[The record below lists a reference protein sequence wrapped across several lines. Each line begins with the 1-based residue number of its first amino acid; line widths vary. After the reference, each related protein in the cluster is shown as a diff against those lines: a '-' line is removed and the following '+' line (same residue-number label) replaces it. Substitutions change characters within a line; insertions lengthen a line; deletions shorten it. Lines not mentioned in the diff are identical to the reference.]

1 MDGNLKYLKVILPL
15 KLDWEPCYSVLPG
28 TEGGVPSVG
37 TRVSVRFAGRQ
48 YVGVVSESDVT
59 PDIELTKIQRIIR
72 VEDGISPVTEVEMRL
87 WRFVSDYYLCP
98 VGEVYKAAYPSL
110 KNDGEMIRSRER
122 LRAEERLRRMNAA
135 LAAKRERL
143 EAAVERRRAMY
154 EKAVRP
160 ETRGKY
166 LEALTKAENEL
177 NALPLEIAAQ
187 DDSRSYTRL
196 PLPSLSLAQQT
207 CLEQIR
213 GFFSKKSPVLLDG
226 VTGSGKTEVYISLA
240 ANVLDSGGSVLY
252 MIPEIAVSK
261 QLGNRLKEVFG
272 NQLALFHSGMSA
284 SARSLAVEKVRMGNC
299 IVLGTRSSVFLPF
312 MDLGLVIVDE
322 EHDNSYKQE
331 TPAPRYSGR
340 DTAMMLARFH
350 GADLLLGT
358 ATPSLES
365 LYNCR
370 TGRLA
375 KVMLRERY
383 FGDDRTVVEIVNTAE
398 ERRKRGMKGS
408 FSYKLIDRMKEA
420 LKGGGQILLLR
431 SRKSYSPAVQCSR
444 CGKIPRCPHCDVSL
458 SWHRDE
464 GRLKCHYCGWNQPFN
479 AVCPDCGGHLEPL
492 GAGTQRVVEEVSML
506 FPDAR
511 VARIDG
517 DMISGSAGEEAVI
530 RDFSQGLIDI
540 LVGTQIVTKGFDFA
554 RLSLVAVLQADSLLG
569 FQDFR
574 ADEKALQIL
583 EQFRGRVGRRGQR
596 GLFLIQTA
604 TPEHPVYKY
613 VASEQRSDDLAE
625 TILAERFAFGY
636 PPFSRI
642 IQITL
647 RDSDE
652 GSATS
657 LAAALARAI
666 RSEFGISGLV
676 RNQADQ
682 VSVLGPYAPAVD
694 KVSNLYIRLIRVS
707 MMKNQ
712 TLMDNKRRLASLVS
726 DFGKENRCSAQLS
739 LDVDPL

>member
-15 KLDWEPCYSVLPG
+15 KIDWEPCYSVLPG

-48 YVGVVSESDVT
+48 YVGVVSESDVA

-160 ETRGKY
+160 ETRKKY

-177 NALPLEIAAQ
+177 NALPLEIVAQ

>member
-37 TRVSVRFAGRQ
+37 TRVSVRFAGRK

-160 ETRGKY
+160 ETREKY

>member
-48 YVGVVSESDVT
+48 YVGVGSESDVT

-143 EAAVERRRAMY
+143 EAAVKRRRAMY

-160 ETRGKY
+160 ETREKY

-666 RSEFGISGLV
+666 RCEFGISGLV

>member
-72 VEDGISPVTEVEMRL
+72 VEDGISPVTEAEMRL

-110 KNDGEMIRSRER
+110 KNDGEMIRNRER

-160 ETRGKY
+160 ETREKY

>member
-48 YVGVVSESDVT
+48 YVGVVSESDVA

-72 VEDGISPVTEVEMRL
+72 VEDGISPVTEAEMRL

-160 ETRGKY
+160 ETREKY

-240 ANVLDSGGSVLY
+240 ANVLDSGGSILY

>member
-37 TRVSVRFAGRQ
+37 TRVSVRFAGRK

-160 ETRGKY
+160 ETREKY

-666 RSEFGISGLV
+666 RCEFGISGLV

>member
-37 TRVSVRFAGRQ
+37 TRVSVRFAGRK
-48 YVGVVSESDVT
+48 YVGVVSESDVA

-72 VEDGISPVTEVEMRL
+72 VEDGISPVTEAEMRL

-110 KNDGEMIRSRER
+110 KNDGEMIRSRVR

-135 LAAKRERL
+135 LAAKRDRL

-160 ETRGKY
+160 ETRKKY

-666 RSEFGISGLV
+666 RCEFGISGLV

>member
-72 VEDGISPVTEVEMRL
+72 VEDGISPVTEAEMRL

-143 EAAVERRRAMY
+143 EAAVKRRRAMY

-160 ETRGKY
+160 ETREKY

>member
-37 TRVSVRFAGRQ
+37 TRVSVRFAGRK

-240 ANVLDSGGSVLY
+240 ANVLDSGGSILY

>member
-110 KNDGEMIRSRER
+110 KNDGEMIRNRER

-160 ETRGKY
+160 ETREKY

-726 DFGKENRCSAQLS
+726 DFGKKNRCSAQLS

>member
-72 VEDGISPVTEVEMRL
+72 VEDGISPVTEAEMRL

-143 EAAVERRRAMY
+143 EAAVKRRRAMY

-160 ETRGKY
+160 ETRKKY

-261 QLGNRLKEVFG
+261 QLGNRLKEVFD

-383 FGDDRTVVEIVNTAE
+383 FGDDRTVVEIVNTAV

-530 RDFSQGLIDI
+530 KDFSQGLIDI

>member
-160 ETRGKY
+160 ETREKY

-177 NALPLEIAAQ
+177 NALPLEIVAQ

>member
-37 TRVSVRFAGRQ
+37 TRVSVRFAGRK

-72 VEDGISPVTEVEMRL
+72 VEDGISPVTEAEMRL

-160 ETRGKY
+160 ETREKY

-240 ANVLDSGGSVLY
+240 ANVLDSGGSILY

-707 MMKNQ
+707 IMKNQ

>member
-37 TRVSVRFAGRQ
+37 TRVSVRFAGRK

-72 VEDGISPVTEVEMRL
+72 VEDGISPVTEAEMRL

-160 ETRGKY
+160 ETREKY

>member
-72 VEDGISPVTEVEMRL
+72 VEDGISPVTEAEMRL

-98 VGEVYKAAYPSL
+98 VGEVYRAAYPSL

-160 ETRGKY
+160 ETREKY

-213 GFFSKKSPVLLDG
+213 GFFSKKSPVLLEG

-666 RSEFGISGLV
+666 RCEFGISGLV

-712 TLMDNKRRLASLVS
+712 TLMENKRRLASLVS

>member
-72 VEDGISPVTEVEMRL
+72 VEDGIPPVTEVEMRL

-160 ETRGKY
+160 ETREKY

>member
-72 VEDGISPVTEVEMRL
+72 VEDGISPVTEAEMRL

-160 ETRGKY
+160 ETREKY

-240 ANVLDSGGSVLY
+240 ANVLDSGRSVLY

-666 RSEFGISGLV
+666 RCEFGISGLV
-676 RNQADQ
+676 RNQTDQ

>member
-37 TRVSVRFAGRQ
+37 TRVSVRFAGRK

-160 ETRGKY
+160 ETREKY

-177 NALPLEIAAQ
+177 NALPLEIVAQ

-240 ANVLDSGGSVLY
+240 ANVLDSGGSILY

-707 MMKNQ
+707 IMKNQ

>member
-37 TRVSVRFAGRQ
+37 TRVSVRFAGRK

-160 ETRGKY
+160 ETREKY

-213 GFFSKKSPVLLDG
+213 GFFSKKFPVLLDG

-240 ANVLDSGGSVLY
+240 ANVLESGGSVLY

-707 MMKNQ
+707 IMKNQ

>member
-110 KNDGEMIRSRER
+110 KNDGEMIRNRER

-160 ETRGKY
+160 ETREKY

-196 PLPSLSLAQQT
+196 PLPSLSLAQQS

-420 LKGGGQILLLR
+420 LKGVGQILLLR

>member
-37 TRVSVRFAGRQ
+37 TRVSVRFAGRK

-160 ETRGKY
+160 ETREKY

-666 RSEFGISGLV
+666 RCEFGISGLV

-726 DFGKENRCSAQLS
+726 DFGKENRCSAQLT

>member
-15 KLDWEPCYSVLPG
+15 KIDWEPCYSVLPG

-48 YVGVVSESDVT
+48 YVGVVSESDVA

-72 VEDGISPVTEVEMRL
+72 VEDGISPVTEAEMRL

-160 ETRGKY
+160 ETREKY

>member
-72 VEDGISPVTEVEMRL
+72 VEDGISPVTEAEMRL

-160 ETRGKY
+160 ETRKKY

-261 QLGNRLKEVFG
+261 QLGNRLKEVFD

-383 FGDDRTVVEIVNTAE
+383 FGDDRTVVEIVNTAV

>member
-37 TRVSVRFAGRQ
+37 TRVSVRFAGRK

-98 VGEVYKAAYPSL
+98 VGEVYKTAYPSL
-110 KNDGEMIRSRER
+110 KNDGEMIRNRER

-160 ETRGKY
+160 ETREKY

-240 ANVLDSGGSVLY
+240 ANVLDSGGSILY

-707 MMKNQ
+707 IMKNQ

>member
-37 TRVSVRFAGRQ
+37 TRVSVRFAGRK

-160 ETRGKY
+160 ETREKY

-408 FSYKLIDRMKEA
+408 FSYKLIDRMKET

-458 SWHRDE
+458 SWHRAE

-666 RSEFGISGLV
+666 RCEFGISGLV

-712 TLMDNKRRLASLVS
+712 TLMENKRRLASLVS

>member
-37 TRVSVRFAGRQ
+37 TRVSVRFAGRK

-160 ETRGKY
+160 ETREKY

-240 ANVLDSGGSVLY
+240 ANVLESGGSVLY

-707 MMKNQ
+707 IMKNQ

>member
-37 TRVSVRFAGRQ
+37 TRVSVRFAGRK

-160 ETRGKY
+160 ETREKY

-517 DMISGSAGEEAVI
+517 DMISGSTGEEAVI

>member
-37 TRVSVRFAGRQ
+37 TRVSVRFAGRK

-110 KNDGEMIRSRER
+110 KNDGEMIRNRER

-160 ETRGKY
+160 ETREKY

-240 ANVLDSGGSVLY
+240 ANVLESGGSVLY

>member
-37 TRVSVRFAGRQ
+37 TRVSVRFAGRK

-240 ANVLDSGGSVLY
+240 ANVLESGGSVLY

>member
-28 TEGGVPSVG
+28 TEGGMPSVG

-72 VEDGISPVTEVEMRL
+72 VEDGISPVTEAEMRL

-160 ETRGKY
+160 ETREKY

-517 DMISGSAGEEAVI
+517 DMISGSTGEEAVI

-707 MMKNQ
+707 MMKSQ

>member
-72 VEDGISPVTEVEMRL
+72 VEDGISPVTEAEMRL

-160 ETRGKY
+160 ETREKY

-240 ANVLDSGGSVLY
+240 ANVLDSGRSVLY

-272 NQLALFHSGMSA
+272 SQLALFHSGMSA

-666 RSEFGISGLV
+666 RCEFGISGLV

>member
-160 ETRGKY
+160 ETREKY

-272 NQLALFHSGMSA
+272 SQLALFHSGMSA

-444 CGKIPRCPHCDVSL
+444 CGKMPRCPHCDVSL

-666 RSEFGISGLV
+666 RCEFGISGLV

>member
-160 ETRGKY
+160 ETRKKY

-261 QLGNRLKEVFG
+261 QLGNRLKEVFD

>member
-72 VEDGISPVTEVEMRL
+72 VEDGISPVTEAEMRL

-160 ETRGKY
+160 ETREKY

-666 RSEFGISGLV
+666 RCEFGISGLV

-712 TLMDNKRRLASLVS
+712 TLMENKRRLASLVS

>member
-72 VEDGISPVTEVEMRL
+72 VEDGISPVTEAEMRL

-143 EAAVERRRAMY
+143 EAAVKRRRAMY

-160 ETRGKY
+160 ETREKY

-272 NQLALFHSGMSA
+272 SQLALFHSGMSA

-383 FGDDRTVVEIVNTAE
+383 FGDDRTVVEIVNTAV

-666 RSEFGISGLV
+666 RCEFGISGLV

>member
-110 KNDGEMIRSRER
+110 KNDGEMIRNRER

-160 ETRGKY
+160 ETREKY
-166 LEALTKAENEL
+166 LEALTKAENVL

>member
-72 VEDGISPVTEVEMRL
+72 VEDGISPVTEAEMRL

-160 ETRGKY
+160 ETREKY

-666 RSEFGISGLV
+666 RCEFGISGLV

>member
-37 TRVSVRFAGRQ
+37 TRVSVRFAGRK

-72 VEDGISPVTEVEMRL
+72 VEDGISPVTEAEMRL

-160 ETRGKY
+160 ETREKY

-177 NALPLEIAAQ
+177 NALPLEIVAQ

-517 DMISGSAGEEAVI
+517 DMISGSAGEEALI

>member
-72 VEDGISPVTEVEMRL
+72 VEDSISPVTEAEMRL

-98 VGEVYKAAYPSL
+98 VGEVYRAAYPSL

-160 ETRGKY
+160 ETREKY

-458 SWHRDE
+458 SWHRYE

-652 GSATS
+652 GSATA

-666 RSEFGISGLV
+666 RCEFGISGLV

>member
-48 YVGVVSESDVT
+48 YVGVVSESDVA

-160 ETRGKY
+160 ETREKY

-213 GFFSKKSPVLLDG
+213 GFFSKKFPVLLDG